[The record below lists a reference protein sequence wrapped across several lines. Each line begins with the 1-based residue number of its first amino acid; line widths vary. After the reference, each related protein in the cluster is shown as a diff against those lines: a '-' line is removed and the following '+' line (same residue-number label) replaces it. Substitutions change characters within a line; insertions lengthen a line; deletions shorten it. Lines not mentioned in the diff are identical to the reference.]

1 MSVDIFSD
9 TIYPWCYIGFNQLN
23 QALENFNN
31 YNFDIV
37 WRPFQLNPDMPLE
50 GIDRQQ
56 YLTAKFGGEDNAR
69 SVYQRI
75 EDEGK
80 KNKIYFQFNKI
91 AKTPNSFFSHKLLA
105 YAHSKKKQTE
115 VLELLFYKYFIE
127 GEDIGSLD
135 VLIRLSK
142 DADIYDEHIEKYL
155 ISKEDNDS
163 LLNEEKQAKNIGIN
177 SVPCFI
183 FNKEIVVNGAQP
195 TKNFIQ
201 IINSLYNNV

>member
-1 MSVDIFSD
+1 
-9 TIYPWCYIGFNQLN
+9 
-23 QALENFNN
+23 
-31 YNFDIV
+31 V
-37 WRPFQLNPDMPLE
+37 WRPFQLNPEMPLN

-56 YLTAKFGGEDNAR
+56 YLTSKFGSEDNAR

-91 AKTPNSFFSHKLLA
+91 AKTPNSFLSHKLLA
-105 YAHSKKKQTE
+105 YAHNKKKQTE

-135 VLIRLSK
+135 VLIKVSK
-142 DADIYDEHIEKYL
+142 DADIYDQNIEKYI
-155 ISKEDNDS
+155 ISKEDNNS
-163 LLNEEKQAKNIGIN
+163 LLNEEKQAKNIGIKG
-177 SVPCFI
+177 VPCFV

-201 IINSLYNNV
+201 IINSLNNNV

>member
-1 MSVDIFSD
+1 MPSD
-9 TIYPWCYIGFNQLN
+9 G
-23 QALENFNN
+23 
-31 YNFDIV
+31 
-37 WRPFQLNPDMPLE
+37 M
-50 GIDRQQ
+50 DRQQ
-56 YLTAKFGGEDNAR
+56 YLKAKFGSADTAW

-91 AKTPNSFFSHKLLA
+91 VKTPNSFFSHKLLA

-127 GEDIGSLD
+127 GEDIGDLNI
-135 VLIRLSK
+135 LINVSK
-142 DADIYDEHIEKYL
+142 DADIYDENIEKYI
-155 ISKEDNDS
+155 ISKKDNAS
-163 LLNEEKQAKNIGIN
+163 LLNEEKQAKKIGIN

-183 FNKEIVVNGAQP
+183 FNKEFVVSGAQP

-201 IINSLYNNV
+201 IINSLNNNV

>member
-1 MSVDIFSD
+1 VKIS
-9 TIYPWCYIGFNQLN
+9 
-23 QALENFNN
+23 
-31 YNFDIV
+31 
-37 WRPFQLNPDMPLE
+37 
-50 GIDRQQ
+50 
-56 YLTAKFGGEDNAR
+56 AR
-69 SVYQRI
+69 SVYQSI

-80 KNKIYFQFNKI
+80 KNKIFFQFNKI
-91 AKTPNSFFSHKLLA
+91 TKTPNSFFSHKLLA
-105 YAHSKKKQTE
+105 YAHNKKKQTE

-135 VLIRLSK
+135 VLIKVSK
-142 DADIYDEHIEKYL
+142 DGDIYDEHIEKYI
-155 ISKEDNDS
+155 ISEDDNES

-201 IINSLYNNV
+201 IIDSLNKNV

>member
-1 MSVDIFSD
+1 M
-9 TIYPWCYIGFNQLN
+9 
-23 QALENFNN
+23 
-31 YNFDIV
+31 
-37 WRPFQLNPDMPLE
+37 WRPFQLNPEMPLN

-56 YLTAKFGGEDNAR
+56 YLTSKFGSEENAR

-91 AKTPNSFFSHKLLA
+91 TKTPNSFLSHKLLA
-105 YAHSKKKQTE
+105 YAHNKKKQTE

-135 VLIRLSK
+135 ILIKVSK
-142 DADIYDEHIEKYL
+142 DADIYDEHIKKYI
-155 ISKEDNDS
+155 ISKEDNSS

-177 SVPCFI
+177 GVPCFI

-201 IINSLYNNV
+201 IINSLNNNV

>member
-1 MSVDIFSD
+1 
-9 TIYPWCYIGFNQLN
+9 
-23 QALENFNN
+23 
-31 YNFDIV
+31 
-37 WRPFQLNPDMPLE
+37 MPLE

-69 SVYQRI
+69 TVYQRI

-105 YAHSKKKQTE
+105 YAHRKKKQTE

-135 VLIRLSK
+135 VLISLSQ
-142 DADIYDEHIEKYL
+142 DVNIYDKHIEITDGVLKFYKR
-155 ISKEDNDS
+155 KEYKPLTYGFIEES
-163 LLNEEKQAKNIGIN
+163 LNEII
-177 SVPCFI
+177 P
-183 FNKEIVVNGAQP
+183 NKEHVEFMLKHLKEKRETVIHDDIRRNY
-195 TKNFIQ
+195 TK
-201 IINSLYNNV
+201 

>member
-1 MSVDIFSD
+1 M
-9 TIYPWCYIGFNQLN
+9 
-23 QALENFNN
+23 ANFNN
-31 YNFDIV
+31 YKFDIV
-37 WRPFQLNPDMPLE
+37 WRPFQLNPDMPSG

-56 YLTAKFGGEDNAR
+56 YLTSKFGSEDNAR

-91 AKTPNSFFSHKLLA
+91 AKTPNSFLSHKLLA
-105 YAHSKKKQTE
+105 YAHNKKKQTD

-135 VLIRLSK
+135 VLIKVSK
-142 DADIYDEHIEKYL
+142 DADIYDQHIEKYI
-155 ISKEDNDS
+155 ISKEDNNS

-177 SVPCFI
+177 GVPCFI
-183 FNKEIVVNGAQP
+183 FNKELVVNGAQP

-201 IINSLYNNV
+201 IINSINTNV

>member
-1 MSVDIFSD
+1 M
-9 TIYPWCYIGFNQLN
+9 
-23 QALENFNN
+23 
-31 YNFDIV
+31 
-37 WRPFQLNPDMPLE
+37 WRPFQLNPDMPLK

-69 SVYQRI
+69 TVYQRI

-105 YAHSKKKQTE
+105 YAYKKKKQTK
-115 VLELLFYKYFIE
+115 VLELLFHKYFIE
-127 GEDIGSLD
+127 GEDIDNLD
-135 VLIRLSK
+135 VLIQVSK
-142 DADIYDEHIEKYL
+142 DADIYDEHIEKYI

-183 FNKEIVVNGAQP
+183 FNKEIVVSGAQSK
-195 TKNFIQ
+195 KNFNQ
-201 IINSLYNNV
+201 IIDSLNNNV

>member
-1 MSVDIFSD
+1 M
-9 TIYPWCYIGFNQLN
+9 
-23 QALENFNN
+23 
-31 YNFDIV
+31 

-69 SVYQRI
+69 TVYQRI

-91 AKTPNSFFSHKLLA
+91 AKTPNSFLSHKLLA
-105 YAHSKKKQTE
+105 YAHRKKKQTE

-127 GEDIGSLD
+127 GEDIGRLD
-135 VLIRLSK
+135 ILIKASK
-142 DADIYDEHIEKYL
+142 DTDIYDENIEKYI
-155 ISKEDNDS
+155 ISEKDNDS
-163 LLNEEKQAKNIGIN
+163 LLNEEKHAKNIGIN

-183 FNKEIVVNGAQP
+183 FNKQIVVNGAQP

-201 IINSLYNNV
+201 IIDSLKQDV

>member
-1 MSVDIFSD
+1 M
-9 TIYPWCYIGFNQLN
+9 
-23 QALENFNN
+23 
-31 YNFDIV
+31 
-37 WRPFQLNPDMPLE
+37 WRPFQLNPEMPLN

-56 YLTAKFGGEDNAR
+56 YLTSKFGSEDNAR

-91 AKTPNSFFSHKLLA
+91 AKTPNSFLSHKLLA
-105 YAHSKKKQTE
+105 YAHNKKKQTE
-115 VLELLFYKYFIE
+115 VLELLFYEYFIE

-135 VLIRLSK
+135 VLIKVSK
-142 DADIYDEHIEKYL
+142 DADIYNQHIEKYI
-155 ISKEDNDS
+155 ISKEDNNS

-177 SVPCFI
+177 GVPCFI

-201 IINSLYNNV
+201 IINSLNNNV

>member
-1 MSVDIFSD
+1 
-9 TIYPWCYIGFNQLN
+9 
-23 QALENFNN
+23 
-31 YNFDIV
+31 
-37 WRPFQLNPDMPLE
+37 MPSS
-50 GIDRQQ
+50 GMDRSK
-56 YLTAKFGGEDNAR
+56 YLTAKFGNNENAI
-69 SVYQRI
+69 SVYKSI

-80 KNKIYFQFNKI
+80 KNKIFFQFNKI
-91 AKTPNSFFSHKLLA
+91 TKTPNSFFSHKLLA
-105 YAHSKKKQTE
+105 YAHNKKKQTE

-201 IINSLYNNV
+201 IINSLNNNV